1 MTDPFAQHVATP
13 GAGDPPAMPGPEAE
27 AREGRADRG
36 VPSRFEAAPAPAV
49 GRIVHY
55 VLTESDIARIPWG
68 GGNAEPGQVVPAI
81 VVCDVGNGA
90 LSLHAFPEAQ
100 TSVWVYARGEGS
112 EPGQWSWPPR
122 IDAGSA

>member
-1 MTDPFAQHVATP
+1 MPDPFAAHVA
-13 GAGDPPAMPGPEAE
+13 GAPPPIDVEAGAPPPSLDEQYSTDSDP
-27 AREGRADRG
+27 
-36 VPSRFEAAPAPAV
+36 AAGPAPTV

-68 GGNAEPGQVVPAI
+68 GGNATPGQITPAI
-81 VVCDVGNGA
+81 VVSDVGNGA
-90 LSLHAFPEAQ
+90 LNLHAFPEAQ

>member
-1 MTDPFAQHVATP
+1 MPDPFAQHVA
-13 GAGDPPAMPGPEAE
+13 GDPPPMPDVEYSSDPT
-27 AREGRADRG
+27 
-36 VPSRFEAAPAPAV
+36 AAVGPAPTI
-49 GRIVHY
+49 GRILHY

-81 VVCDVGNGA
+81 VVSDVGNGA

-112 EPGQWSWPPR
+112 ERGQWSWPPR